1 VYTGGN
7 GIRFVITN
15 NCGVEARF
23 SGGVVLNLSK
33 NPNDWANS
41 TQAYAH
47 MHAPTVGSSYAY
59 NDIIIP
65 PGQSYTSPE
74 ITTITGIY
82 MPGVNFT
89 DGSWYLMNSDNGEYV
104 HSIYLYTRMWSKSKN
119 SSGGSNHMYVAAP
132 PQNTK
137 LQRGYT
143 YYLNLYWKNPDA
155 SLWPDTSGSRYIIL
169 GYGKTGL

>member
-7 GIRFVITN
+7 GIKFVLIN
-15 NCGVEARF
+15 NTGSEARF
-23 SGGVVLNLSK
+23 SGGVVLNLSR

-41 TQAYAH
+41 TQAYSH

-65 PGQSYTSPE
+65 AGGSYTSPE

-82 MPGVNFT
+82 QPGTNFT
-89 DGSWYLMNSDNGEYV
+89 DGSWYFMNSDNGIYV
-104 HSIYLYTRMWSKSKN
+104 HSIYLYTRIYSRSKGETS
-119 SSGGSNHMYVAAP
+119 GSNHMYTAVP
-132 PQNTK
+132 LQNTK

-143 YYLNLYWKNPDA
+143 YYLSLNWKNPDA
-155 SLWPDTSGSRYIIL
+155 SLWPDMSGSKYIIL